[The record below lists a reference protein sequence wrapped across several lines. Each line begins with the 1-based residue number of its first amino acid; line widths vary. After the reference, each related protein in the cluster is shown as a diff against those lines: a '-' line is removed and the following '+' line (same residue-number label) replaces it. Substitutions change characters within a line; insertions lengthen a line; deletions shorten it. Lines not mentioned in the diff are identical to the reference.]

1 MGVQMDKG
9 TLYRLAASYLGEYC
23 VKEDTSV
30 YQALNDVVQHALG
43 LALDYT
49 SWPFALARV
58 TLTPDADGA
67 FALPADCLEIRE
79 CSLPSYEMIGRKLYA
94 RNFMEHARVTLTY
107 KSSVLAD
114 TVCLPDYEP
123 FFCEGCVLL
132 LASKAAPRVTSNMKL
147 AQSLE
152 QEAYGKLYRAK
163 LKIVRSTASNDQ
175 DPDTVTGGSRERRWR
190 RG

>member
-23 VKEDTSV
+23 VKEDTAV
-30 YQALNDVVQHALG
+30 HQALNDVAQHAVG

-49 SWPFALARV
+49 NWPFALARV
-58 TLTPDADGA
+58 TLAPDADGA
-67 FALPADCLEIRE
+67 FPLPADCLEIRE
-79 CSLPSYEMIGRKLYA
+79 CSLPAYEVIGRKLYA
-94 RNFMEHARVTLTY
+94 KRSMERAGITLTY

-114 TVCLPDYEP
+114 TLCLPDYEP
-123 FFCEGCVLL
+123 FFCEGCALL
-132 LASKAAPRVTSNMKL
+132 LASKAAPRITSNMKL

-152 QEAYGKLYRAK
+152 QEAYAKLYRAK

-175 DPDTVTGGSRERRWR
+175 DPETVTGGKIERRWR

>member
-1 MGVQMDKG
+1 MGMQMDKG

-23 VKEDTSV
+23 VKEDTAV
-30 YQALNDVVQHALG
+30 HQALNDVAQHAVG

-49 SWPFALARV
+49 NWPFALARV
-58 TLTPDADGA
+58 TLAPDADGA
-67 FALPADCLEIRE
+67 FPLPADCLEIRE
-79 CSLPSYEMIGRKLYA
+79 CSLSAYEVIGRKLYA
-94 RNFMEHARVTLTY
+94 KSGMERAMVTLTY

-114 TVCLPDYEP
+114 TLCLPDYEP
-123 FFCEGCVLL
+123 FFCEGCALL
-132 LASKAAPRVTSNMKL
+132 LASKAAPRITSSLKL

-152 QEAYGKLYRAK
+152 QEAYAKLYRAK

-175 DPDTVTGGSRERRWR
+175 EPETVTGGSRERRWR

>member
-1 MGVQMDKG
+1 MGTQMDKG

-58 TLTPDADGA
+58 TLTPDEDGA
-67 FALPADCLEIRE
+67 FPLPADCLEIRG
-79 CSLPSYEMIGRKLYA
+79 CSLSAYELIARKLYA
-94 RNFMEHARVTLTY
+94 KGFMERAHMTLTY

-123 FFCEGCVLL
+123 FFCEGCALL

-152 QEAYGKLYRAK
+152 QEAYVKLYRAK

-175 DPDTVTGGSRERRWR
+175 DPETVTGGSRERRWR
-190 RG
+190 HG